1 METVMIAPIQLDD
14 LFLVSSSFQIAD
26 CPAEHM
32 DQKIGLDFTVKQLE
46 RSGSEGLVALNLTVK
61 TSLVDHE
68 HDDEEK
74 LQASV
79 EVLISAH
86 ASLPTSMTDEQ
97 ADEYLLSNAISM
109 AYGHAKTCIMTV
121 SGLSPAGPVMIP
133 AILPL
138 DIVRDYLSGGADAT
152 GE

>member
-14 LFLVSSSFQIAD
+14 LFLVSSSFQVAD

-68 HDDEEK
+68 HDNEEK

-79 EVLISAH
+79 EVLVSAH

-121 SGLSPAGPVMIP
+121 SGLSPAGPIMIP

-138 DIVRDYLSGGADAT
+138 DIVRDYLPGGADTT
-152 GE
+152 GV

>member
-14 LFLVSSSFQIAD
+14 LFLVSSSLQVAD

-32 DQKIGLDFTVKQLE
+32 DQKIGLDFTVKQLK

-79 EVLISAH
+79 EVLVSAH
-86 ASLPTSMTDEQ
+86 ASLPSSMADEQ

-138 DIVRDYLSGGADAT
+138 DIARDYLSGGADAASA
-152 GE
+152 

>member
-1 METVMIAPIQLDD
+1 MIAPIQLDD
-14 LFLVSSSFQIAD
+14 LFLVSSSFQVAD

-79 EVLISAH
+79 EVLVSAH

-138 DIVRDYLSGGADAT
+138 DIVRDYLSGGADTT
-152 GE
+152 GV

>member
-74 LQASV
+74 LRASV
-79 EVLISAH
+79 EVLVSAH

-133 AILPL
+133 SILPL
-138 DIVRDYLSGGADAT
+138 DITRDYLSGGADTT
-152 GE
+152 GV

>member
-14 LFLVSSSFQIAD
+14 LFLVRSSFQIAD

-79 EVLISAH
+79 EVLVSAH

-138 DIVRDYLSGGADAT
+138 DIVRDYLSGGAEAT
-152 GE
+152 GV

>member
-79 EVLISAH
+79 EVLVSAH

-138 DIVRDYLSGGADAT
+138 DIVRDYLSGGTEAT
-152 GE
+152 GV

>member
-14 LFLVSSSFQIAD
+14 LFLVSSSFQVAD

-79 EVLISAH
+79 EVLVSAH

-121 SGLSPAGPVMIP
+121 SGLSPAGPIMIP

-138 DIVRDYLSGGADAT
+138 DIVRDYLPGGADTT
-152 GE
+152 GV

>member
-32 DQKIGLDFTVKQLE
+32 DQKIGLDFTVKQLG

-79 EVLISAH
+79 EVLVSAH

-138 DIVRDYLSGGADAT
+138 DIVRDYLSGGAEAT
-152 GE
+152 GV

>member
-1 METVMIAPIQLDD
+1 MEKVMIAPIQLDD

-26 CPAEHM
+26 SPAKNM
-32 DQKIGLDFTVKQLE
+32 DQKIGLDFTVKQLDSS
-46 RSGSEGLVALNLTVK
+46 RVEGIIALNLTVK
-61 TSLVDHE
+61 TSLVDRE

-74 LQASV
+74 IQASA
-79 EVLISAH
+79 EVFVSAH
-86 ASLPTSMTDEQ
+86 ATLPPTITEGQ

-121 SGLSPAGPVMIP
+121 SGLSPVRPVMIP

-138 DIVRDYLSGGADAT
+138 NIARDYLSGDADSTNA
-152 GE
+152 

>member
-14 LFLVSSSFQIAD
+14 LFLVSSSLQIAD

-79 EVLISAH
+79 EVLVSAH

-138 DIVRDYLSGGADAT
+138 DIVRDYLSGGSDAT
-152 GE
+152 GA

>member
-14 LFLVSSSFQIAD
+14 LFLVSSSFQVAD

-79 EVLISAH
+79 EVLVSAH

-138 DIVRDYLSGGADAT
+138 DIVRDYLSGGADTT
-152 GE
+152 GV

>member
-32 DQKIGLDFTVKQLE
+32 DQKIGLDFTVKQLG

-68 HDDEEK
+68 HDDEGK

-79 EVLISAH
+79 EVLVSAH

-138 DIVRDYLSGGADAT
+138 DIVRDYLSGGAEAT
-152 GE
+152 GV

>member
-79 EVLISAH
+79 EVLVSAH

-138 DIVRDYLSGGADAT
+138 DIVRDYLSGGANAT
-152 GE
+152 GA

>member
-14 LFLVSSSFQIAD
+14 LFLVSSSFQVAD

-68 HDDEEK
+68 HDNEEK

-79 EVLISAH
+79 EVLVSAH
-86 ASLPTSMTDEQ
+86 ASLPTPMTDEQ
-97 ADEYLLSNAISM
+97 ADVYLLSNAISM

-121 SGLSPAGPVMIP
+121 SGLSPAGPIMIP

-138 DIVRDYLSGGADAT
+138 DIVRDYLSGGADTT
-152 GE
+152 GV

>member
-79 EVLISAH
+79 EVLVSAH

-152 GE
+152 GV

>member
-1 METVMIAPIQLDD
+1 MIAPIQLDD

-32 DQKIGLDFTVKQLE
+32 DQKIGLDFTVKQLG

-79 EVLISAH
+79 EVLVSAH

-138 DIVRDYLSGGADAT
+138 DIVRDYLSGGAEAT
-152 GE
+152 GV

>member
-14 LFLVSSSFQIAD
+14 LFLVSSSFQVAD

-68 HDDEEK
+68 HDNEEK

-79 EVLISAH
+79 EVLVSAH
-86 ASLPTSMTDEQ
+86 ASLPSSMTDEQ

-121 SGLSPAGPVMIP
+121 SGLSPAGPIMIP

-138 DIVRDYLSGGADAT
+138 DIVRDYLSGGADTT
-152 GE
+152 GV

>member
-14 LFLVSSSFQIAD
+14 LFLVSSSFQSAD

-32 DQKIGLDFTVKQLE
+32 DQKIGLDFTVKQLG

-79 EVLISAH
+79 EVLVSAH

-138 DIVRDYLSGGADAT
+138 DIVRDYLSGGAEAT
-152 GE
+152 GV

>member
-79 EVLISAH
+79 EVLVSAH

-138 DIVRDYLSGGADAT
+138 DIVRDYLSGGVDTT
-152 GE
+152 GV

>member
-1 METVMIAPIQLDD
+1 METIMIAPIQLDD

-46 RSGSEGLVALNLTVK
+46 RSGSEGLVTLNLTVK

-68 HDDEEK
+68 HDNEEK

-79 EVLISAH
+79 EVLVSAH

-138 DIVRDYLSGGADAT
+138 DIVRDYLSGGTNAT
-152 GE
+152 GA

>member
-79 EVLISAH
+79 EVLVSAH

-138 DIVRDYLSGGADAT
+138 DIVRDYLSGGAEAT
-152 GE
+152 GV

>member
-79 EVLISAH
+79 EVLVFAH

-138 DIVRDYLSGGADAT
+138 DIVRDYLSGGTEAT
-152 GE
+152 GV

>member
-14 LFLVSSSFQIAD
+14 LFLVSSSFQVAD

-61 TSLVDHE
+61 TLLVDHE

-79 EVLISAH
+79 EVLVSAH

-152 GE
+152 GA

>member
-14 LFLVSSSFQIAD
+14 LFLVSSSFQVAD

-32 DQKIGLDFTVKQLE
+32 DQMIGLDFTVKQLE

-68 HDDEEK
+68 HDNEEK

-79 EVLISAH
+79 EVLVSAH
-86 ASLPTSMTDEQ
+86 ASLPTPMTDEQ

-121 SGLSPAGPVMIP
+121 SGLSPAGPIMIP

-138 DIVRDYLSGGADAT
+138 DIVRDYLSEGADTT
-152 GE
+152 GV

>member
-79 EVLISAH
+79 EVLVSAH

-138 DIVRDYLSGGADAT
+138 DIVRDYLSGGANAT
-152 GE
+152 SA

>member
-14 LFLVSSSFQIAD
+14 LFLVSSSLQVAD

-32 DQKIGLDFTVKQLE
+32 DQKIGLDFTVKQLK
-46 RSGSEGLVALNLTVK
+46 RSGSEGLVSLNLTVK

-79 EVLISAH
+79 EVLVSAH
-86 ASLPTSMTDEQ
+86 ASLPSSMTDEQ

-121 SGLSPAGPVMIP
+121 SGLSPAGPIMIP

-138 DIVRDYLSGGADAT
+138 DIVRDYLSGGADTT
-152 GE
+152 GV

>member
-14 LFLVSSSFQIAD
+14 LFLVSSSFQVAD

-68 HDDEEK
+68 HDNEEK

-79 EVLISAH
+79 EVLVSAH

-138 DIVRDYLSGGADAT
+138 DIVRDYLSGGADTT
-152 GE
+152 GV